1 MNSIQFNPYYQQ
13 KENVTDPLLKAM
25 FDDNVIP
32 HYPGQVLY
40 KYMPFETA
48 RIVLEN
54 RTIRFSVPTK
64 FKDGF
69 ELDTSNID
77 YDFTLEDVRERM
89 EKSWE
94 KHPLNKGTKLKDY
107 SLDDVRRA
115 YKQVV
120 EEQKN
125 ISLIFCSS
133 VTSTNEHLWK
143 HYADK
148 SRGVCLGFHMPV
160 YYEPWT
166 MMTMHVQYTDQPKPF
181 QFFHKDFYT
190 RTVAMAR
197 WVNTKQSRWSD
208 EEEVRSFIPN
218 IDKEFIIPENGF
230 VDIKY
235 DPRQLRELYYGKRM
249 SPAYIKEIK
258 KLLKDKPYQLD
269 KIGWVKIP
277 K

>member
-1 MNSIQFNPYYQQ
+1 MNSAQFNPYYQQ
-13 KENVTDPLLKAM
+13 KDKVTDPLLNAM
-25 FDDNVIP
+25 FADNVVP

-54 RTIRFSVPTK
+54 QTIRFSVPTK

-77 YDFTLEDVRERM
+77 YDFTIDDVQERM
-89 EKSWE
+89 ERSWE
-94 KHPLNKGTKLKDY
+94 THPLNKGIKLQNY
-107 SLDDVRRA
+107 SLEEVKSA
-115 YKQVV
+115 YRQVV
-120 EEQKN
+120 EEQKK
-125 ISLIFCSS
+125 ISLIFCTS
-133 VTSTNEHLWK
+133 VASTNEHLWK

-148 SRGVCLGFHMPV
+148 GRGICLGFHMPV
-160 YYEPWT
+160 YYEPWS
-166 MMTMHVQYTDQPKPF
+166 MMTMHVQYTDYPKLF

-197 WVNTKQSRWSD
+197 WVNTKQTKWSK

-218 IDKEFIIPENGF
+218 IEKQFDIPECGF

-249 SPAYIKEIK
+249 PPFYIKEIQK
-258 KLLKDKPYQLD
+258 ILKNKQFKLD
-269 KIGWVKIP
+269 KMGWIKLP
-277 K
+277 S